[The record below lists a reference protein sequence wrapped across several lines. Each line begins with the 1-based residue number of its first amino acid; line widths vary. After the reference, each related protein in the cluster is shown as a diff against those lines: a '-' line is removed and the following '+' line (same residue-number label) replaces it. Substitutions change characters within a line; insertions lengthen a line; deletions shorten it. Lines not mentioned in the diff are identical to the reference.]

1 MINNIMENM
10 NLSVLINN
18 FNLLIKK
25 YEKERLRIYNI
36 LIKDNFSEDNKNKKY
51 IQLYFNT
58 ENNDKNISNN
68 IVLNKNN
75 YIIQYSLYIELL
87 DYNKNKDYNF
97 TISLGIKDNKNNKL
111 RILNGSKL
119 EKNLIIESIEGVA
132 ILNNCFLYNAIEN
145 YEELYIIISNS
156 NDININNKKSV
167 IKILTC

>member
-1 MINNIMENM
+1 MENT

-18 FNLLIKK
+18 FNMLVKK

-36 LIKDNFSEDNKNKKY
+36 LIKDNLSEDNNKKY
-51 IQLYFNT
+51 IQLYFNS
-58 ENNDKNISNN
+58 ENNDKNVSNN
-68 IVLNKNN
+68 IILNKNN
-75 YIIQYSLYIELL
+75 YIIQYSLYIELI
-87 DYNKNKDYNF
+87 DYKKNKDYNF

-156 NDININNKKSV
+156 NDIIINNKKSV